1 MKKIKE
7 KCNFFGIINFLLII
21 KKAMQK
27 ITENE
32 KENFVYLIGDEI
44 FDDNKIVDFYGEQL
58 DSLKNYSNY
67 NNFLKIVANAFFCSF
82 ILKNNLVKNKE
93 NKNRNEIIGSL
104 FEDAVYKKIEEII
117 LYAELVN
124 FNVVFK
130 IIKENLQK
138 DYLKLM

>member
-1 MKKIKE
+1 MK
-7 KCNFFGIINFLLII
+7 
-21 KKAMQK
+21 K

-32 KENFVYLIGDEI
+32 NENFVSLIGDEI
-44 FDDNKIVDFYGEQL
+44 FDDNKIIDFYGEQL

-67 NNFLKIVANAFFCSF
+67 NDFLKIIANAFFCSF

-104 FEDAVYKKIEEII
+104 FEDAVYKKIEKII

-138 DYLKLM
+138 DYLNLM